1 MLLYFD
7 TNLQFFLCFWTLLT
21 FHIQIMFPFQVC
33 FVPKFSVSRITP
45 AWHDQLT
52 LYIRTFYSSNFY
64 QTIIKQ
70 KFLFFWANTYLHKQM
85 LPILGDKM
93 QCIDTWILWYSDFAL
108 KNQCI
113 NNAMYLSSSK
123 PSIQRSSCTKY
134 VFFRISVSFW
144 GA

>member
-1 MLLYFD
+1 MVVTVFRHKPPVLPLFLD
-7 TNLQFFLCFWTLLT
+7 LAHFPHTNHVPISGLFCPKVFGFSHYSCMAWSTNIIHS
-21 FHIQIMFPFQVC
+21 HI
-33 FVPKFSVSRITP
+33 
-45 AWHDQLT
+45 L
-52 LYIRTFYSSNFY
+52 YSSNFY

-93 QCIDTWILWYSDFAL
+93 QCMDTLILWYSDFVL

-123 PSIQRSSCTKY
+123 PSIQRSSCTK
-134 VFFRISVSFW
+134 
-144 GA
+144 